1 MKSSNQ
7 STRELHMDFRL
18 TSSCKSTPTLL
29 IAVRAGSQAASRSC
43 TNSWMLLEITLQ
55 KRKKSKKKKNQAW
68 VLESH
73 WVTECQNWSIWL
85 WEEENPLLADS
96 STMMWM
102 HMATAWTEE
111 RLGNSAGSCTMG
123 FSGERM
129 FLQLAFLWFNT
140 NQGLGIKGGRWRGE
154 IPTFQAQ
161 PGIQL
166 QI

>member
-7 STRELHMDFRL
+7 SAQELHMDL
-18 TSSCKSTPTLL
+18 KMTSCQKSTPTLL

-55 KRKKSKKKKNQAW
+55 KKGKKKKNQAW

-73 WVTECQNWSIWL
+73 WVTECQNWSVWL

-96 STMMWM
+96 STMMWV
-102 HMATAWTEE
+102 HTATTCTEE
-111 RLGNSAGSCTMG
+111 ELGKSAGSCTMG
-123 FSGERM
+123 SSGEKM
-129 FLQLAFLWFNT
+129 FLQLTFLCFNT
-140 NQGLGIKGGRWRGE
+140 NKGLGIKGGRWRGE
-154 IPTFQAQ
+154 ILKYQAQ
-161 PGIQL
+161 TGIQL